1 MQHQEFTMLTSQR
14 KQLILEKL
22 GVEGQVQSKALSI
35 LFDVSEDTI
44 RRDLRELAAEG
55 RLQRVHGGALPSS
68 SAIAPFAERQS
79 VKMDAKKRV
88 ARKGAQLISSGQV
101 VIVDGGTTTSELIT
115 FFPPD
120 LRITVVTHSP
130 SIALGLVDHP
140 SIEVILIGGRL
151 YKHSIVAVGAAAIEG
166 IANIHADLFFMGVTG
181 IHPDAGLT
189 TGDFEEACIK
199 RAFSGR
205 AAETVVLASPE
216 KINTASSFVIGD
228 VSSVNT
234 IVVEDG
240 TDKDWIRAVSE
251 KGVSVV
257 LTSDRAPL

>member
-1 MQHQEFTMLTSQR
+1 MLTRQR

-22 GVEGQVQSKALSI
+22 GAEGQVQSKALSI

-79 VKMDAKKRV
+79 VTMDAKKRV

-101 VIVDGGTTTSELIT
+101 VIIDGGTTTSELIT

-140 SIEVILIGGRL
+140 AIEVILIGGRL

-166 IANIHADLFFMGVTG
+166 IENIHADLFFMGVTG

-234 IVVEDG
+234 IIVEDG
-240 TDKDWIRAVSE
+240 TDKEWIRAVSE

-257 LTSDRAPL
+257 LASDRDSL

>member
-1 MQHQEFTMLTSQR
+1 MQHQEFMMLTSQR

-22 GVEGQVQSKALSI
+22 GAEGQVQSKALSMF
-35 LFDVSEDTI
+35 FDVSEDTI

-55 RLQRVHGGALPSS
+55 RLQRVHGGALPAS
-68 SAIAPFAERQS
+68 SAIVPFAERQS

-166 IANIHADLFFMGVTG
+166 IENIHADLFFMGVTG
-181 IHPDAGLT
+181 IHPEAGLT

-234 IVVEDG
+234 IVVEDN
-240 TDKDWIRAVSE
+240 TDKEWIRAVSE

-257 LTSDRAPL
+257 LTSESVTL

>member
-1 MQHQEFTMLTSQR
+1 MLTSQR

-22 GVEGQVQSKALSI
+22 GAEGQVQSKALSM

-68 SAIAPFAERQS
+68 SAIAPYAEWQS

-166 IANIHADLFFMGVTG
+166 IENIHADLFFMGVTG
-181 IHPDAGLT
+181 IHPEAGLT

-216 KINTASSFVIGD
+216 KVNTASSFVIGD

-234 IVVEDG
+234 IVVEDN
-240 TDKDWIRAVSE
+240 TDRDWIRAVLE

-257 LTSDRAPL
+257 LTSESD

>member
-1 MQHQEFTMLTSQR
+1 MQHQEFMMLTSQR

-22 GVEGQVQSKALSI
+22 GTEGQVQSKALSMF
-35 LFDVSEDTI
+35 FDVSEDTI

-79 VKMDAKKRV
+79 VKIDAKKRV

-166 IANIHADLFFMGVTG
+166 IENIHADLFFMGVTG
-181 IHPDAGLT
+181 IHPEAGLT

-234 IVVEDG
+234 IIVEDH
-240 TDKDWIRAVSE
+240 TDKEWIRAVSE

-257 LTSDRAPL
+257 LTSESDTL

>member
-22 GVEGQVQSKALSI
+22 GAEGQVQSKALSI

-88 ARKGAQLISSGQV
+88 ARKGALLISSGQV

-140 SIEVILIGGRL
+140 SVEVILIGGRL

-257 LTSDRAPL
+257 LTSDPDPL

>member
-1 MQHQEFTMLTSQR
+1 MQHQEFMMLTSQR
-14 KQLILEKL
+14 KKLILEKL
-22 GVEGQVQSKALSI
+22 GAEGQVQSKALSV

-166 IANIHADLFFMGVTG
+166 IENIHADLFFMGVTG
-181 IHPDAGLT
+181 IHPEAGLT

-216 KINTASSFVIGD
+216 KVNTASSFVIGD

-234 IVVEDG
+234 IVVEDN
-240 TDKDWIRAVSE
+240 TDRDWIRAVLE

-257 LTSDRAPL
+257 LTSESD

>member
-1 MQHQEFTMLTSQR
+1 MQYQEFIMLTSQR

-22 GVEGQVQSKALSI
+22 GTEGQVQSKALSMF
-35 LFDVSEDTI
+35 FDVSEDTI

-166 IANIHADLFFMGVTG
+166 IENIHADLFFMGVTG
-181 IHPDAGLT
+181 IHPEAGLT

-234 IVVEDG
+234 IVVEDN
-240 TDKDWIRAVSE
+240 TDKEWIRAVSE

-257 LTSDRAPL
+257 LTSESVTL

>member
-1 MQHQEFTMLTSQR
+1 MLTSQR

-22 GVEGQVQSKALSI
+22 GAEGQVQSKALSI

-88 ARKGAQLISSGQV
+88 ARKGVQLISSGQV

-130 SIALGLVDHP
+130 GIALGLVDHP

-166 IANIHADLFFMGVTG
+166 IENIHADLFFMGVTG

-234 IVVEDG
+234 IVVEDS

-251 KGVSVV
+251 KGVSVL
-257 LTSDRAPL
+257 LTSDRDR

>member
-22 GVEGQVQSKALSI
+22 GAEGQVQSKALSI

-120 LRITVVTHSP
+120 LPITVVTHSP

-257 LTSDRAPL
+257 LTSDRDPL

>member
-1 MQHQEFTMLTSQR
+1 MLTSQR
-14 KQLILEKL
+14 KKLILEKL
-22 GVEGQVQSKALSI
+22 GAEGQVQSKALSM

-68 SAIAPFAERQS
+68 SAIAPYAERQS
-79 VKMDAKKRV
+79 VKMDAKKRF

-130 SIALGLVDHP
+130 SIALRLVDHP

-166 IANIHADLFFMGVTG
+166 IENIHADLFFMGVTG
-181 IHPDAGLT
+181 IHPEAGLT

-216 KINTASSFVIGD
+216 KVNTASSFVIGD

-234 IVVEDG
+234 IVVEDN
-240 TDKDWIRAVSE
+240 TDRDWIRAVSE

-257 LTSDRAPL
+257 LTSESDTL

>member
-1 MQHQEFTMLTSQR
+1 
-14 KQLILEKL
+14 
-22 GVEGQVQSKALSI
+22 
-35 LFDVSEDTI
+35 
-44 RRDLRELAAEG
+44 
-55 RLQRVHGGALPSS
+55 
-68 SAIAPFAERQS
+68 
-79 VKMDAKKRV
+79 MDAKRKV
-88 ARKGAQLISSGQV
+88 AQKGAQLISSGQV
-101 VIVDGGTTTSELIT
+101 VIVDGGTTTSELIA
-115 FFPPD
+115 FLPRD

-130 SIALGLVDHP
+130 SIALGLVNHP

-166 IANIHADLFFMGVTG
+166 IENIHADLFFMGVTG
-181 IHPDAGLT
+181 IHPEAGLT

-228 VSSVNT
+228 VALANT
-234 IVVEDG
+234 IVVEGD
-240 TDKDWIRAVSE
+240 TDRGWVNALSE

-257 LTSDRAPL
+257 LA

>member
-1 MQHQEFTMLTSQR
+1 MQHQENRMLTRQR

-22 GVEGQVQSKALSI
+22 GAEGQVQSKALSI

-101 VIVDGGTTTSELIT
+101 VIIDGGTTTSELIT

-140 SIEVILIGGRL
+140 AIEVILIGGRL

-166 IANIHADLFFMGVTG
+166 IENIHADLFFMGVTG

-234 IVVEDG
+234 IIVEDG
-240 TDKDWIRAVSE
+240 TDKEWIRAVSE

-257 LTSDRAPL
+257 LASDRDSL